1 MDQALLECVPSS
13 ADYLDRS
20 VTSGRAS
27 AVMQQQQR
35 CSSRMQRNFIDI
47 NTAISSIATQTSHNE
62 QPPAKVGNVPRHSE
76 DGGGV
81 LVAVAAAAVVP
92 CAEDDSTPLAEDD
105 CSSQDS
111 TGSSVK
117 KFPKTLSNSFS
128 KPSISEEDST

>member
-47 NTAISSIATQTSHNE
+47 NTAISSIATQTNHNE
-62 QPPAKVGNVPRHSE
+62 LPPAKVGNVPRHSE
-76 DGGGV
+76 EGGGV
-81 LVAVAAAAVVP
+81 LVAVAAAAMVP
-92 CAEDDSTPLAEDD
+92 CAQDDSSAAIEDE
-105 CSSQDS
+105 SSSHDS

-117 KFPKTLSNSFS
+117 KFPKTLANSFS
-128 KPSISEEDST
+128 KPSISEEDSN